1 MNHFRV
7 KALFGFKLVMFGV
20 EVEEET
26 EATLEEK
33 KYSED
38 LFKPD
43 RSRKLHSSASG
54 NCHSKVEDNPKFS
67 QIKTANP

>member
-1 MNHFRV
+1 MNHFQV

-38 LFKPD
+38 LFKLD
-43 RSRKLHSSASG
+43 RSRKHSLLLHWQLPLKG
-54 NCHSKVEDNPKFS
+54 
-67 QIKTANP
+67 